1 MGLVSSKE
9 IAKALNVS
17 KAGFLG
23 TFIGWIVLKVLRID
37 AINRLYDNNKHL
49 PDIDF
54 LRGILKDMKVKYEV
68 SDEDLKRIP
77 KNGSFITV
85 SNHPMGGV
93 DAILLL
99 KIMLEVRP
107 DFRATANFFAQR
119 VVPVESIII
128 PVNPFENKKKEIG
141 SLGAFEKCLTI
152 IGEGKPL
159 GLFPA
164 GEVSTIK
171 DGDIFQDRQW
181 GRSPI
186 KLIQKSQ
193 VPVVPLYFHAKN
205 SNIFYWLSG
214 ISGFLR
220 TARLPSE
227 FFTQKKKIVKV
238 RIGNPISVK
247 DQNGHT
253 NIEGLSNF
261 LREKTYTLAN
271 SYDETFNSLK

>member
-9 IAKALNVS
+9 IAKVLNVG

-37 AINRLYDNNKHL
+37 AVNKLYDDNKHL
-49 PDIDF
+49 PDIEF
-54 LRGILKDMKVKYEV
+54 LRGILKDMKVKYEI
-68 SDEDLKRIP
+68 SDEDLERIP

-107 DFRATANFFAQR
+107 DFKATANFFAQR
-119 VVPVESIII
+119 VVPVQSIII
-128 PVNPFENKKKEIG
+128 PVNPFENRKKEIG
-141 SLGAFEKCLTI
+141 SLGAFEKCLTV

-171 DGDIFQDRQW
+171 DGNIFQDRKW
-181 GRSPI
+181 GTSSI

-205 SNIFYWLSG
+205 SNLFYWLSG

-220 TARLPSE
+220 TAKLPSE

-238 RIGNPISVK
+238 RIGNPIPVK
-247 DQNGHT
+247 NQNRHT
-253 NIEGLSNF
+253 NIEDLSIF
-261 LREKTYTLAN
+261 LREKTYVLAN
-271 SYDETFNSLK
+271 SYNENLS

>member
-1 MGLVSSKE
+1 MGLVNSKE
-9 IAKALNVS
+9 IAKVLNVG

-37 AINRLYDNNKHL
+37 AVNKLYDDNKHL
-49 PDIDF
+49 PDIEF
-54 LRGILKDMKVKYEV
+54 LRGILKDMKVKYEI
-68 SDEDLKRIP
+68 SDEDLERVP

-107 DFRATANFFAQR
+107 DFKATANFFAQR
-119 VVPVESIII
+119 VAPVQSIII
-128 PVNPFENKKKEIG
+128 PVNPFENRKKEIG
-141 SLGAFEKCLTI
+141 SLGAFEKCLTV

-171 DGDIFQDRQW
+171 DGNIFQDRKW
-181 GRSPI
+181 GTSSI

-205 SNIFYWLSG
+205 SNLFYWLSG

-220 TARLPSE
+220 TAKLPSE

-238 RIGNPISVK
+238 RIGNPIPVK
-247 DQNGHT
+247 DQNRHT
-253 NIEGLSNF
+253 NIEDLSNF
-261 LREKTYTLAN
+261 LREKTYVLAN
-271 SYDETFNSLK
+271 SYNETFNS